1 VFLPLGTDR
10 PLRRP
15 TRINNILIGINVAM
29 FLVDVFLQRYS
40 PDTFL
45 EVRKSLWLHG
55 VHLTP
60 WSFFTYQF
68 LHAGFMH
75 LFGNMLFLFVF
86 GPNLEDRLGRWWY
99 LAFYLIGG
107 AIAGGVHVMWSPES
121 PVVGASGAISAVTGG
136 FLVFFPRTKIRIFMF
151 FIIIGMIQIPAVW
164 FIGAQIALNLFDQ
177 GFSSGSNVAYMA
189 HLGGYVYGIAVGF
202 TLLATGAVPREAYD
216 LFSLGKQ
223 AHRRRVFRELTTK
236 GDNPWES
243 GNASGKVAARRAE
256 KVDPR
261 REELS
266 RRRSQVSELLSQHKI
281 DEAARAYSQL
291 RKDFESAML
300 NRDAQLTLA
309 NHYFQN
315 GDREDAA
322 ESYALFLS
330 RHGTDR
336 EAPGIR
342 LMLALLYARYLDKP
356 AEARELLKTALERL
370 TDPAQVQLANALLT
384 EVEAMEAAS

>member
-1 VFLPLGTDR
+1 
-10 PLRRP
+10 
-15 TRINNILIGINVAM
+15 M